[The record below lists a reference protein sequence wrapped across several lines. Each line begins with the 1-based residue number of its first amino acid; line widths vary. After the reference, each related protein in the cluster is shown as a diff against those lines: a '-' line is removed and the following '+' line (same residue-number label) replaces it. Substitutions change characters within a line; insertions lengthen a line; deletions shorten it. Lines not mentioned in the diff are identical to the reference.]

1 MQHPAPRPTAPRW
14 LHRSL
19 AAPALAL
26 AALLCAPGAAH
37 SADNAPAASTANTD
51 TAASYKEVVLR
62 DLVEK
67 SRTDIAGQR
76 IIFAPTAVKFRARLS
91 AMPAPQK
98 ADYLMSALAMMRV
111 SSPPKVSQRIG
122 LDYGGDKGLA
132 AYIDDGAA
140 ERLGRSAQPG
150 QILTF
155 YAFHV
160 YNNNRGPALV
170 VTAFS
175 E

>member
-1 MQHPAPRPTAPRW
+1 MLPTLRHPSLSPRLARC
-14 LHRSL
+14 L

-26 AALLCAPGAAH
+26 ATLLCTPWAAH
-37 SADNAPAASTANTD
+37 AADNAPTASTDAST
-51 TAASYKEVVLR
+51 SYKEVVLR
-62 DLVEK
+62 ELVEK
-67 SRTDIAGQR
+67 SRTDIPGQR

-91 AMPAPQK
+91 AMPVPQK

-132 AYIDDGAA
+132 AYIDDTAA
-140 ERLGRSAQPG
+140 ERLVRSAQPG
-150 QILTF
+150 QTLSF
-155 YAFHV
+155 YAFHI

-170 VTAFS
+170 VTAFA